1 MRYLEILLIIV
12 GLLTSC
18 WTPSSETPLLAVS
31 NMVECNQISHL
42 ATINGVTLMGYE
54 FANLIIGVDES
65 VTLSL
70 DEGMPSGLDGI
81 TIQVE
86 GEYGIGNQINQTIEV
101 DFQAGEVTKIKLV
114 TTDTACELKGT
125 ILKLDE

>member
-1 MRYLEILLIIV
+1 
-12 GLLTSC
+12 
-18 WTPSSETPLLAVS
+18 
-31 NMVECNQISHL
+31 MVECNQISDL
-42 ATINGVTLMGYE
+42 ATINAVNLIGYE
-54 FANLIIGVDES
+54 FANLIIGVGES

>member
-31 NMVECNQISHL
+31 NMVECNQISDL
-42 ATINGVTLMGYE
+42 ATINGVNLIGYK
-54 FANLIIGVDES
+54 FTNLIIGVGES

-101 DFQAGEVTKIKLV
+101 NFQAGEVTKIKLV
-114 TTDTACELKGT
+114 ATDTACELKGT

>member
-31 NMVECNQISHL
+31 NMVECNQISDL
-42 ATINGVTLMGYE
+42 ATINAVNLIGYE
-54 FANLIIGVDES
+54 FANLIIGVGES

>member
-31 NMVECNQISHL
+31 NMVECNQISDL
-42 ATINGVTLMGYE
+42 ATINAVNLIGYE
-54 FANLIIGVDES
+54 FANLIIGVGES

-70 DEGMPSGLDGI
+70 DEGMHSGLDGI

>member
-18 WTPSSETPLLAVS
+18 WTPSSETPLLTVS
-31 NMVECNQISHL
+31 NMVECNQISDL
-42 ATINGVTLMGYE
+42 ATINGVNLIGYE

-70 DEGMPSGLDGI
+70 DEGMPQGLDGI

-114 TTDTACELKGT
+114 ATDTACELKGT

>member
-31 NMVECNQISHL
+31 NMVECNQISDL
-42 ATINGVTLMGYE
+42 ATINGVNLIGYE
-54 FANLIIGVDES
+54 FANLIIGVGES

-114 TTDTACELKGT
+114 ATDTACELKGT

>member
-31 NMVECNQISHL
+31 NMVECNQISDL
-42 ATINGVTLMGYE
+42 ATINAVNLIGYE